1 MTSLSVLVLALAA
14 CGGEDTG
21 QTPLDTGSDTASDSG
36 ATTDTPADLDDDG
49 YPAPDDCDDTDPE
62 VHPGATE
69 ICNGVDDD
77 CDGDVDDVDDS
88 LDPTSAS
95 TWYSDADTD
104 GYGDPAT
111 EQVSCEPP
119 PGSVSDDTD
128 CDDED
133 PAVHPGAAETC
144 DGRDEDCDE
153 EVDETCGGAPGGTVA
168 LHALPDRL
176 VGDGTT
182 WGGYSIA
189 LLRDWDG
196 DGLADFAATGNLYES
211 YVATGPL
218 SGSIGLTTSR
228 LLFDGAGSVAA
239 AAGDT
244 DGDGLDGVLF
254 GISQEDYAYLLEGAL
269 SGTLTVGDA
278 TATFYGDGT
287 AWRSGRYFS
296 TAGDMNDD
304 GLDDILFGAPGDGWG
319 YGYEGS
325 VFGWFGPATGV
336 LDPEHAD
343 VTLPGP
349 SGWGGFGTAIEG
361 PGDLDGDGYDDVV
374 VGGGYWGAG
383 NIYVLHGP
391 VTGDVALSPHH
402 EPRIDTE
409 VGCIVLSYG
418 AADRSLSVGPDTN
431 GDGYADLLAGETDD
445 TPAGLARLFLGPL
458 TGAIPCTSAD
468 AVLEGVNE
476 HDRAGASTALP
487 GDMDLDGHADIA
499 VGAYKHDPSGIEDAG
514 AVYLLYGPVSGTV
527 SLETADAIFEGT
539 SEGAWAG
546 YALEGGD
553 ADGDAYADLLIG
565 VPGETL
571 GDTVKGLAVLVHG
584 GP

>member
-1 MTSLSVLVLALAA
+1 VD
-14 CGGEDTG
+14 G
-21 QTPLDTGSDTASDSG
+21 
-36 ATTDTPADLDDDG
+36 DDG
-49 YPAPDDCDDTDPE
+49 SLTWELYGDNEFTSDGDWTESGSTVSPASFNNQHHAWFEPGGNIMLFDNHTD
-62 VHPGATE
+62 
-69 ICNGVDDD
+69 GVDND
-77 CDGDVDDVDDS
+77 CDGDVDDRDDS
-88 LDPTSAS
+88 LDPASAS
-95 TWYSDADTD
+95 TWYEDTDTD

-111 EQVSCEPP
+111 GQASCEPP
-119 PGSVSDDTD
+119 PGSVSDGTD

-133 PAVHPGAAETC
+133 PAVFPDAEETC

-153 EVDETCGGAPGGTVA
+153 EVDETCAGAPSGTVA
-168 LHALPDRL
+168 LDGSGDTL
-176 VGDGTT
+176 VGDVARGDP
-182 WGGYSIA
+182 GGSIA
-189 LLRDWDG
+189 ILRDWNG
-196 DGLADFAATGNLYES
+196 DGLPD
-211 YVATGPL
+211 V
-218 SGSIGLTTSR
+218 
-228 LLFDGAGSVAA
+228 GAGWHVVPGPVNGTVGLSAA
-239 AAGDT
+239 VLEFEEGATSTERAGDT

-254 GISQEDYAYLLEGAL
+254 GVHQEDHAYLVEGAL
-269 SGTLTVGDA
+269 SGTLATEDA

-336 LDPEHAD
+336 LDPAHAD

-374 VGGGYWGAG
+374 VGGGYWGSG
-383 NIYVLHGP
+383 DIYVLHGP
-391 VTGDVALSPHH
+391 ITGDVVLGPKD
-402 EPRIDTE
+402 EPRIYDDGPCTP
-409 VGCIVLSYG
+409 LSSSW
-418 AADRSLSVGPDTN
+418 ADRSLSVGPDTN

-458 TGAIPCTSAD
+458 TGAIPCSSAD

-476 HDRAGASTALP
+476 LDRAGAHTALP
-487 GDMDLDGHADIA
+487 GDMDLDGYADLA
-499 VGAYKHDPSGIEDAG
+499 VGALKHDPSGIEDAG
-514 AVYLLYGPVSGTV
+514 AVYLVYGPVTGTV
-527 SLETADAIFEGT
+527 GLETADAVFEGT
-539 SEGAWAG
+539 SEAAWAG
-546 YALEGGD
+546 YALAGGD

>member
-1 MTSLSVLVLALAA
+1 MTPLSVLVLALAA

-21 QTPLDTGSDTASDSG
+21 QTPDDTGSDTASDSG

-49 YPAPDDCDDTDPE
+49 YPDPEDCDDTDPE
-62 VHPGATE
+62 VHPDATE
-69 ICNGVDDD
+69 VCNGIDDD
-77 CDGDVDDVDDS
+77 CDGDVDDDDDS
-88 LDPTSAS
+88 LDPTSTSA
-95 TWYSDADTD
+95 WHDDADAD

-111 EQVSCEPP
+111 ERTSCEPALD
-119 PGSVSDDTD
+119 SVADGTD
-128 CDDED
+128 CDDGD
-133 PAVHPGAAETC
+133 PAVHPDAEETC
-144 DGRDEDCDE
+144 DGLDEDCDGQ
-153 EVDETCGGAPGGTVA
+153 VDETCAAAPTGTVA
-168 LHALPDRL
+168 LDGSGDSL
-176 VGDGTT
+176 VGDVA
-182 WGGYSIA
+182 WGNPGGSIA
-189 LLRDWDG
+189 TLRDWDG
-196 DGLADFAATGNLYES
+196 DGLPDIAAG
-211 YVATGPL
+211 VHVVPGPVVGTVGL
-218 SGSIGLTTSR
+218 SSAVLVFEGGGSSTER
-228 LLFDGAGSVAA
+228 
-239 AAGDT
+239 AGDT
-244 DGDGLDGVLF
+244 NGDGLDGVLF
-254 GISQEDYAYLLEGAL
+254 GVHQEDYAYLVEGAL
-269 SGTLTVGDA
+269 SGTLATEDA

-336 LDPEHAD
+336 LDPDHAD

-349 SGWGGFGTAIEG
+349 TGWGGFGTAIEG

-391 VTGDVALSPHH
+391 ITGDVVLSPNH

-418 AADRSLSVGPDTN
+418 AANRSLSVGPDTN

-476 HDRAGASTALP
+476 HDRAGLSTALP
-487 GDMDLDGHADIA
+487 GDMDLDGHADLA
-499 VGAYKHDPSGIEDAG
+499 VGAYNHDPSGVEDAG
-514 AVYLLYGPVSGTV
+514 VVYLVYGPVTGTV
-527 SLETADAIFEGT
+527 GLETADAVFEGT
-539 SEGAWAG
+539 SEEAWAG
-546 YALEGGD
+546 YALAGGD

-565 VPGETL
+565 VLGETL